1 MKQCLLFKK
10 KRKEAVQESLL
21 CGMEEGVDKN
31 KQT

>member
-21 CGMEEGVDKN
+21 CGMEGVDKN